1 MTSMSSSDRT
11 HTASCHIAAE
21 PRALY
26 RAFMSP
32 DALVRWLPPEG
43 AAGEIEVF
51 EPYDGGRL
59 RVKLTFVSATGKSS
73 DNTDVVDA
81 RFVGL
86 KPDNRVGLSV
96 QFVSDDPRFA
106 GTMTMTWRLEPTGDG
121 TLVTVVA
128 DDVPPGISRA
138 EHESGMASTLANL
151 ARFVA

>member
-1 MTSMSSSDRT
+1 MSSDDRT
-11 HTASCHIAAE
+11 HTASRYIAAE

-26 RAFMSP
+26 RAFMSA
-32 DALVRWLPPEG
+32 DALVRGLPPQG
-43 AAGEIEVF
+43 ATGEIEVF

-59 RVKLTFVSATGKSS
+59 RMKLTFVSAPGKSS
-73 DNTDVVDA
+73 NSTDVVEA

-86 KPDNRVGLSV
+86 TPEKRVGLSV
-96 QFVSDDPRFA
+96 RFVSDDPRFA
-106 GTMTMTWRLEPTGDG
+106 GTMTMTWRLEPTPDG

-128 DDVPPGISRA
+128 DAVPPGITRA